1 MWKGSQHD
9 TQDTQSVACGL
20 SVWYDTPWIRLKPCQ
35 GSEYRLPDDAP
46 AVPDSMRVSAL
57 TAEQMT
63 AHRLRGHI
71 PYEPSCE
78 VCQSCK
84 GVHRHGRRKT
94 QRGVV
99 SEVVADFGFLNKD
112 SEVSISE
119 TRGSYKFLALKETF
133 SSSIGCVL
141 ITGDPQR
148 DLLNVCK
155 WLNEFGLKGGEVL
168 VSLVTDAGSAVSAQ
182 VSEAGG
188 GSHFSVKRAGPQNH
202 ETVGHAERTI
212 RWSKESVRT
221 LMLEFQKQGLT
232 LAFEKVFAQRLL
244 SCVCFSHNSFNLVQG
259 SNKTREIA
267 VGSKVS
273 QDCFALFGSKVLAEV
288 PQSILERSPNMPRF
302 ISAAFIHPE
311 FQSSGSAVIGKIRV
325 CHEMIIRCFVAKSL
339 KLVLPIEIQ
348 NEFGL
353 FTQLVDERS
362 GLPRDSGSA
371 PSSMESR
378 VLPQNQ
384 DTSLT
389 CPSMDLQKGVVHVRV
404 WSFMALE
411 RTKFIP
417 KTAVSDT
424 RSGFKNRLGQ
434 VKHLFQQLGA
444 VSC

>member
-1 MWKGSQHD
+1 M
-9 TQDTQSVACGL
+9 
-20 SVWYDTPWIRLKPCQ
+20 
-35 GSEYRLPDDAP
+35 
-46 AVPDSMRVSAL
+46 
-57 TAEQMT
+57 
-63 AHRLRGHI
+63 
-71 PYEPSCE
+71 
-78 VCQSCK
+78 
-84 GVHRHGRRKT
+84 
-94 QRGVV
+94 
-99 SEVVADFGFLNKD
+99 
-112 SEVSISE
+112 
-119 TRGSYKFLALKETF
+119 
-133 SSSIGCVL
+133 L

-155 WLNEFGLKGGEVL
+155 WLNEFGLKGGEVS
-168 VSLVTDAGSAVSAQ
+168 VSLVTDAGSAVSAL

-188 GSHFSVKRAGPQNH
+188 GFHFSVKGAGPQNH

-232 LAFEKVFAQRLL
+232 LAFEKVFAQRPL
-244 SCVCFSHNSFNLVQG
+244 SFVCFSHNSFNLVQG

-389 CPSMDLQKGVVHVRV
+389 CPSSGPPLPWVEEHGFTKGCSACKSVELHGTRKNKIHSKDCCFRYSKWIQEQARAGEASV
-404 WSFMALE
+404 
-411 RTKFIP
+411 P
-417 KTAVSDT
+417 AVGGSELLADGGELIL
-424 RSGFKNRLGQ
+424 SL
-434 VKHLFQQLGA
+434 
-444 VSC
+444 